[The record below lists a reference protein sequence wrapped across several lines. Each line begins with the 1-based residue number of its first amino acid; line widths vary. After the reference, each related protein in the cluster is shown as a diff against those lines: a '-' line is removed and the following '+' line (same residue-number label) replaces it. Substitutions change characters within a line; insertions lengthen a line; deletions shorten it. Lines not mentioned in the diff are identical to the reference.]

1 MLFVRL
7 CVGSLALGIQHA
19 QRMRRITLPSVTPL
33 AVPYFL
39 TLSHTRQDFEK
50 EMKIK

>member
-1 MLFVRL
+1 MFV
-7 CVGSLALGIQHA
+7 CVGSLALGIQLA

-39 TLSHTRQDFEK
+39 TLSHTRQDFWKRNEN
-50 EMKIK
+50 KI